1 MADYLPFLVLL
12 RNGFPIRTLK
22 RMVIRIVV
30 LLTYLSIIILS
41 IIKEWFPHQ
50 DFEENGSME
59 NVHSNKKYAFEKNMK
74 KKICIEKIKNM
85 KNKICIRNKK
95 MH

>member
-1 MADYLPFLVLL
+1 
-12 RNGFPIRTLK
+12 
-22 RMVIRIVV
+22 MVI
-30 LLTYLSIIILS
+30 LTYLSIIILS

-74 KKICIEKIKNM
+74 KKCIEKIKNM

-95 MH
+95 MRSKQKMHSKKKMHSNKKYANVTALIIKV